1 MWPLSKLSD
10 SVTLYCK
17 FIRPS
22 TLNII
27 INKNANKLNGHSVTL
42 LVLFIA
48 ADEVL
53 DEVERLSSLVDHQT
67 DGVSQVARVSLL
79 VPRLVDDLVVSFD
92 L

>member
-1 MWPLSKLSD
+1 MAKQDLENICVCHLQGSSVKMWSLSILID
-10 SVTLYCK
+10 SVTL
-17 FIRPS
+17 F
-22 TLNII
+22 
-27 INKNANKLNGHSVTL
+27 
-42 LVLFIA
+42 VLFIA

-53 DEVERLSSLVDHQT
+53 DEVERLRSFVDHQT